1 VEVRQNH
8 RESTSETLR
17 IRQVDFSV
25 KCETNKQ
32 KYLCRIDPF
41 EHCSVKNC
49 EITYDDKALES
60 ADIVIFHLHRMVNGE
75 LPKTNRS
82 SSQIWAFLT
91 DESPFQT
98 FLGKNSL
105 INYNGVFNWSMTYR
119 YATASTSNY
128 TNVIEY
134 TTLCTV
140 AGWTPTF
147 LSLTAARS

>member
-17 IRQVDFSV
+17 TRQVDLLPA
-25 KCETNKQ
+25 KYETKKQ
-32 KYLCRIDPF
+32 ISFCRIDPF

-60 ADIVIFHLHRMVNGE
+60 ADIVIFHLHRMKNGE
-75 LPKTNRS
+75 LPETNRS

-91 DESPFQT
+91 DESPFHT
-98 FLGKNSL
+98 FMGKNKL

-119 YATASTSNY
+119 Y
-128 TNVIEY
+128 V
-134 TTLCTV
+134 TTFT
-140 AGWTPTF
+140 
-147 LSLTAARS
+147 

>member
-1 VEVRQNH
+1 
-8 RESTSETLR
+8 
-17 IRQVDFSV
+17 VDLSV

-134 TTLCTV
+134 TTRCLV

-147 LSLTAARS
+147 LSLTAARC